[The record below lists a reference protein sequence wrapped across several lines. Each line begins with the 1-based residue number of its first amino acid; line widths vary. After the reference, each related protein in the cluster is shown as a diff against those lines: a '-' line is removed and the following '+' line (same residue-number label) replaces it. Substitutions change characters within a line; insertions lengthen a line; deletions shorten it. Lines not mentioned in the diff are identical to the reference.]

1 MIAAQPPGPPWT
13 KALVLGVF
21 RHPVRQQA
29 WAQWGMPAVRAPA
42 AARLVPFTEVRHQQ
56 PDDCLHH
63 ELVAVRGREMDW
75 TIPAHRH
82 DGLHQFQLLLRGSL
96 RGEVDG
102 RPLAARAPV
111 LLLLPPGT
119 VHGFSYTRGA
129 SGHQVTLP
137 TTTLDRLLG
146 DAGLARAALGQP
158 VLLEGER
165 ALAVRDQAEHLFAS
179 IAREFHGHA
188 PGRVQ
193 SLLAL
198 ATLLAV
204 LVLRHAGQPPDGTA
218 RPGARDTL
226 VQRYRALLERHHAQR
241 WSLADYAQALEVT
254 ADHLSRSCRHSTGQ
268 SALELLHE
276 RVLLEARRL
285 LAYTPMPV
293 AEVAAQLG
301 FEDAAYFSR
310 FFGRASGTS
319 PSQYRLQIAAGVRGG

>member
-1 MIAAQPPGPPWT
+1 MRCGRRTPHNDP
-13 KALVLGVF
+13 
-21 RHPVRQQA
+21 
-29 WAQWGMPAVRAPA
+29 MPAAPA
-42 AARLVPFTEVRHQQ
+42 RAAAPLVPFREVRHDQ

-63 ELVAVRGREMDW
+63 ELVTVRGREMGW

-82 DGLHQFQLLLRGSL
+82 EGLHQFQLLLRGSL

-102 RPLAARAPV
+102 QPLAARAPL
-111 LLLLPPGT
+111 LLLLPPGV
-119 VHGFSYTRGA
+119 VHGFIYTRSA

-146 DAGLARAALGQP
+146 EAGLARAALGRP
-158 VLLEGER
+158 VLLQGE
-165 ALAVRDQAEHLFAS
+165 AAAAVRDEATHLFEA
-179 IAREFHGHA
+179 IAREFRGDA

-198 ATLLAV
+198 ATLLSV
-204 LVLRHAGQPPDGTA
+204 LVLRHARASGDGAT
-218 RPGARDTL
+218 RPGARDAL

-241 WSLADYAQALEVT
+241 WSLSDYAQALEVT
-254 ADHLSRSCRHSTGQ
+254 PDHLSRSCRQCTGQ

-319 PSQYRLQIAAGVRGG
+319 PSDYRVQVAAGVRAG